1 MTPARVTYTS
11 ENPPQSPFDK
21 GGGLRKC
28 NNLSSPSKTGAGG
41 DLQGNK
47 PRITLSSHSQA
58 FIALLLLVSFFFT
71 ASCSQEEMPVPVN
84 LSKREDV
91 YPEKETFT
99 ISYAYL
105 PQFSHRVSFERHNPL
120 VEYLKKETGLPLKQ
134 VFPDTFDEHMKMVGQ
149 GKIDISFSNPMAYVK
164 IAHRYGAWAF
174 AGIIEEHGKPS
185 FRGHIIC
192 RSDNSSIRTLGDCK
206 GKRWIAVD
214 PTSAGGYL
222 FGLCHFFDHGI
233 MKEDFAEIA
242 FSPGPGGKQEK
253 VVLAV
258 YAGRYDLGT
267 VREGALT
274 VVADK
279 IDVSEIRIIASTAY
293 YPGWVYASRKGL
305 DPAWVEKIRDA
316 LLRLD
321 PRNPDHQPILRA
333 AHISGAI
340 ASADEDFEPVREL
353 LRKVR
358 IDLDA

>member
-1 MTPARVTYTS
+1 MKKK
-11 ENPPQSPFDK
+11 PQA
-21 GGGLRKC
+21 G
-28 NNLSSPSKTGAGG
+28 SKT
-41 DLQGNK
+41 L
-47 PRITLSSHSQA
+47 LSLILLASS
-58 FIALLLLVSFFFT
+58 LLLT
-71 ASCSQEEMPVPVN
+71 SCSQEEKPAPVD

-91 YPEKETFT
+91 YRQKEAFT
-99 ISYAYL
+99 INYAYL
-105 PQFSHRVSFERHNPL
+105 PQFSHRISFERHNPL

-149 GKIDISFSNPMAYVK
+149 EKIDISFSNPVAYVK

-174 AGIIEEHGKPS
+174 ARIIEEHGKPS

-192 RSDNSSIRTLGDCK
+192 RSDNSSIRTLEDCK

-274 VVADK
+274 VVAEK
-279 IDVSEIRIIASTAY
+279 IDVSEIRIIASTPY
-293 YPGWVYASRKGL
+293 YPGWVYAARKSL
-305 DPAWVEKIRDA
+305 DPALVEKIKDA

-321 PRNPDHQPILRA
+321 QRNPEHQPILRA

-358 IDLDA
+358 IDLGS

>member
-1 MTPARVTYTS
+1 MEKNIR
-11 ENPPQSPFDK
+11 
-21 GGGLRKC
+21 
-28 NNLSSPSKTGAGG
+28 SS
-41 DLQGNK
+41 Q
-47 PRITLSSHSQA
+47 RTLL
-58 FIALLLLVSFFFT
+58 ALLLLVSFFFA
-71 ASCSQEEMPVPVN
+71 ASCSQEEKPAPVD
-84 LSKREDV
+84 LSKREEV
-91 YPEKETFT
+91 YPKKETFT
-99 ISYAYL
+99 INYAYL

-149 GKIDISFSNPMAYVK
+149 EKIDISFSNPLAYVK
-164 IAHRYGAWAF
+164 MAHRYGAWAF
-174 AGIIEEHGKPS
+174 ARIIEEHGKPM

-192 RSDNSSIRTLGDCK
+192 RSDNPSIRTLEDCS

-233 MKEDFAEIA
+233 KKEDFAEIA

-258 YAGRYDLGT
+258 YAGRYDIGT

-279 IDVSEIRIIASTAY
+279 IDISEIRIIASTAY
-293 YPGWVYASRKGL
+293 YPGWVYAARKDL
-305 DPAWVEKIRDA
+305 DPTLVGKVRDA

-321 PRNPDHQPILRA
+321 RENPEHQSILRA

-340 ASADEDFEPVREL
+340 ASTDEDFEPVREL

-358 IDLDA
+358 IDLDT